1 MRCVQPRFGLGITG
15 AYGAVARRAGGGF
28 VLLPGTRRA
37 SRTPANDRH
46 LRDELTDSRERKHS
60 GRGGAPL
67 GATGYPVLRGN
78 SYIQTVTRAAGCSDE
93 QGAGCDPIAEDFVTY
108 SQSTDPA
115 SPHFRDQTEGYSR
128 KTWIRFPFT
137 EETQI
142 GEDPELV
149 IERLVE

>member
-1 MRCVQPRFGLGITG
+1 MQLF
-15 AYGAVARRAGGGF
+15 AASAVVLYCYRAHAARRG
-28 VLLPGTRRA
+28 L
-37 SRTPANDRH
+37 PANDRH